1 MIWWH
6 LFLHSNAL
14 DRYLAVGILR
24 LQEGLDYSG
33 IIQDEDIVPISKL
46 NKKDAEE
53 KMRRNESTN
62 RLVPQGN
69 LDKYVYLLPRIN
81 NDFSQ
86 VAAY

>member
-1 MIWWH
+1 
-6 LFLHSNAL
+6 LHSNAL

-33 IIQDEDIVPISKL
+33 IIQDEEFVPISKL
-46 NKKDAEE
+46 NRKDAEE

-69 LDKYVYLLPRIN
+69 HRENCISPCKIE
-81 NDFSQ
+81 
-86 VAAY
+86 

>member
-1 MIWWH
+1 MMI

-33 IIQDEDIVPISKL
+33 IIQDEEFVPISKL

-69 LDKYVYLLPRIN
+69 IDRTVFLLSRMN
-81 NDFSQ
+81 NNSS
-86 VAAY
+86 

>member
-1 MIWWH
+1 MI

-33 IIQDEDIVPISKL
+33 IIQDEEFVPISKL

-69 LDKYVYLLPRIN
+69 IDRTVFLLSRMN
-81 NDFSQ
+81 NNSS
-86 VAAY
+86 

>member
-69 LDKYVYLLPRIN
+69 LNKTVYLLPRIN
-81 NDFSQ
+81 NDFS
-86 VAAY
+86 

>member
-1 MIWWH
+1 
-6 LFLHSNAL
+6 
-14 DRYLAVGILR
+14 LAVGILR

-33 IIQDEDIVPISKL
+33 IIQDEEFVPISKL

-69 LDKYVYLLPRIN
+69 HR
-81 NDFSQ
+81 
-86 VAAY
+86 

>member
-62 RLVPQGN
+62 HLVPQGN
-69 LDKYVYLLPRIN
+69 LNKTVYLLPRIN
-81 NDFSQ
+81 NDFS
-86 VAAY
+86 